1 MKIIAAISVIAS
13 IALGIIAA
21 CAPIPTATSVPAST
35 LVPATPTRAATA
47 TPVGPTPTKAPPVTV
62 VPTPGA
68 QVSFKNDVQPIFK
81 VCVLCH
87 GGSKPIQ
94 ELSLETYAG
103 VMKGGLSGLAVK
115 PRDPDGSIMIRYIQI
130 DFMPFEIE
138 PKLTK
143 DQKQFIINWIAAGA
157 PDN

>member
-1 MKIIAAISVIAS
+1 MKFIVTLCVIAS
-13 IALGIIAA
+13 IALGMIAA
-21 CAPIPTATSVPAST
+21 CTPIPTATSVPAST
-35 LVPATPTRAATA
+35 LVPATPAATA
-47 TPVGPTPTKAPPVTV
+47 TPSGPTPTKAPPVTV

-68 QVSFKNDVQPIFK
+68 QVSFQNEVLPIFK
-81 VCVLCH
+81 EFCLRCH
-87 GGSKPIQ
+87 GGTKPIQ
-94 ELSLETYAG
+94 DMSLETYAG
-103 VMKGGLSGLAVK
+103 VMKGGLSGIVVK